1 MKRVLL
7 VLVVIGLALSGWS
20 GGQVQAQTNPPP
32 TIFIF
37 TSSVPSVTLAQLE
50 AGDTSTILRW
60 HVAHVSENHRVLLYA
75 YRDDVWT
82 LLNPAQVLPPVGTT
96 ELPLGNPDFGPPM
109 FRVAVT
115 DLDGQRV
122 FAERVV
128 VIPFDDE
135 AMEALTPTV
144 ASFMTTTAS
153 VDSASLDAGGVRI
166 SVSWRVD
173 DRLPLTNLVFE
184 QLLNEDGTQAQNVEL
199 PRDRLWVP
207 SSGTGVVAPVPP
219 PDGSLIRLRLRVVDV
234 ISADVYSE
242 ALLSVPVTGTALP
255 PTPAATPE
263 SEPATPPEPQAG
275 DLRILTDCPLAKAN
289 AELPRG
295 WTDGPGI
302 PSPDTQYIVYSTN
315 PVGEARLIIAK
326 ADGSGQ
332 ATVEAPNAGIPLG
345 PIPRWSPDSTRI
357 AFVNMAL
364 SQPGGGDIYVV
375 NADGT
380 NLERVAAYTGYYDD
394 LAWSE
399 DGAQI
404 YFTSG
409 EAQGSGSSMLVTNY
423 KIHAVQ
429 ANGIGTPAEVTD
441 GCGVLLS
448 Q

>member
-7 VLVVIGLALSGWS
+7 GLVVVGLALSGWS
-20 GGQVQAQTNPPP
+20 GGQVQAQTNPLP

-37 TSSVPSVTLAQLE
+37 SSSVPSVTLAQLE
-50 AGDTSTILRW
+50 AGDTTTILRW
-60 HVAHVSENHRVLLYA
+60 HIAHVSENHRVLLFA
-75 YRDDVWT
+75 YRDDAWT

-96 ELPLGNPDFGPPM
+96 ELPLATPDFGPPM

-115 DLDGQRV
+115 DLDRERV

-128 VIPFDDE
+128 VIPFDDA
-135 AMEALTPTV
+135 AMESLTPSI
-144 ASFMTTTAS
+144 ASFVTTTAS

-219 PDGSLIRLRLRVVDV
+219 PGGSLIRLRLRVVDV

-242 ALLSVPVTGTALP
+242 ALVSVPVTGTPLP
-255 PTPAATPE
+255 PTPTEAQ
-263 SEPATPPEPQAG
+263 PAPPTSPEPQAG
-275 DLRILTDCPLAKAN
+275 DLRILTDCPLTKTN

-295 WTDGPGI
+295 WTDGAGI
-302 PSPDTQYIVYSTN
+302 PSPDTQHIVYSTN

-332 ATVEAPNAGIPLG
+332 VFVDAPTPGIPLG
-345 PIPRWSPDSTRI
+345 PTPRWSPDSTRL

-375 NADGT
+375 NVDGT
-380 NLERVAAYTGYYDD
+380 NLERVASYVGYYDD

-399 DGAQI
+399 DGTQV

-409 EAQGSGSSMLVTNY
+409 EAQGSGSSLQVTNY
-423 KIHAVQ
+423 AVFAAP
-429 ANGIGTPAEVTD
+429 ANGIGTPAEVTE

-448 Q
+448 N